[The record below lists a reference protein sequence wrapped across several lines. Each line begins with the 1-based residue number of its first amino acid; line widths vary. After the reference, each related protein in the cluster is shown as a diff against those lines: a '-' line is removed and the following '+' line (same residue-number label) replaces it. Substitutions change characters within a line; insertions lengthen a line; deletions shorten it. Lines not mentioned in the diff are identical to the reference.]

1 MPVARLPDRA
11 VIKVSGPQAAGFL
24 DGLVTCDLDVAGDG
38 LPKFGA
44 LLTPQG
50 KILFDFIAH
59 RTRDADGPAYFLDTP
74 AANAAD
80 FAKRLGF
87 YKLRAKVAVAD
98 LSAELAVLAG
108 WDADPIPAEAGLVGP
123 DPRLPR
129 LGWRAIVAAG
139 DAAEFADAD
148 ARAWHAHRIACGV
161 PEGGRDYLFAQT
173 FPHEALMDQL
183 GGVDFHK
190 GCYVGQE
197 VVSRMQHRGTA
208 RTRILPAR
216 YADALAPET
225 GVDVTAGEKTIG
237 TTGGAA
243 GGTGLVMVRLDRVA
257 DAMEAG
263 VALSAGGRPLTL
275 ARPDW
280 IRFETPGVATP
291 LTES

>member
-1 MPVARLPDRA
+1 MPAARLPDRA
-11 VIKVSGPQAAGFL
+11 VIKVSGPQAASFL
-24 DGLVTCDLDVAGDG
+24 DGLVTCDLEPGGDG
-38 LPKFGA
+38 PPRFGA

-59 RTRDADGPAYFLDTP
+59 RTSDADGAVFFLDTP
-74 AANAAD
+74 AATAAD
-80 FAKRLGF
+80 FAKRLAF

-98 LSAELAVLAG
+98 LSGELAVLAG
-108 WDADPIPAEAGLVGP
+108 WDADPIPAETGLVGP

-129 LGWRAIVAAG
+129 LGWRAIVAAS
-139 DAAEFADAD
+139 DAAEFANAE
-148 ARAWHAHRIACGV
+148 ASAYHAHRIACGV

-183 GGVDFHK
+183 GGVDFQK

-225 GVDVTAGEKTIG
+225 GVDVVAGDKVIG
-237 TTGGAA
+237 KAGSAA
-243 GGTGLVMVRLDRVA
+243 EGTGLVMVRLDRIA
-257 DAMEAG
+257 DAVEAG
-263 VALSAGGRPLTL
+263 APITAGGRPLTL

-280 IRFETPGVATP
+280 IRFETPGVG
-291 LTES
+291 

>member
-1 MPVARLPDRA
+1 MPAARLPDRA
-11 VIKVSGPQAAGFL
+11 VIKVSGPEAARFL
-24 DGLVTCDLDVAGDG
+24 DGLVSCAIDAQADA
-38 LPKFGA
+38 PARFGA

-59 RTRDADGPAYFLDTP
+59 RTRDADGAAFFLDTP
-74 AANAAD
+74 AATAAD
-80 FAKRLGF
+80 FVKRLGF

-98 LSAELAVLAG
+98 LSADLAVIAG
-108 WDADPIPAEAGLVGP
+108 WNADPIPAEAGLVGP
-123 DPRLPR
+123 DPRLAR
-129 LGWRAIVAAG
+129 LGWRAVVAAS
-139 DAAEFADAD
+139 DADALADAD
-148 ARAWHAHRIACGV
+148 ASAWHAHRIACGV

-183 GGVDFHK
+183 GGVDFRK

-216 YADALAPET
+216 YADGLAPET
-225 GVDVTAGEKTIG
+225 GVDVLAGEKTIG

-257 DAMEAG
+257 DAAEAG
-263 VALSAGGRPLTL
+263 VPLVAGGRPLTL

-280 IRFETPGVATP
+280 VSFETPGVA
-291 LTES
+291 